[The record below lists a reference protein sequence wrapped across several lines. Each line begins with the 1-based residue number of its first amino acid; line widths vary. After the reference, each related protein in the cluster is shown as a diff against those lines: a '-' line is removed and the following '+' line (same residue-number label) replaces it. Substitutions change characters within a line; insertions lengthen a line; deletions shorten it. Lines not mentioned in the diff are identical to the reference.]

1 MPVLPPLRNPFHG
14 AIALEHVK
22 ETIGS
27 IESPIL
33 GREFII
39 NVIIGLAIKVVD
51 VRLVNRWSWKAYERT
66 SSKGN
71 DRVRR

>member
-1 MPVLPPLRNPFHG
+1 MPVLPPLGNPFHG
-14 AIALEHVK
+14 AIALEHVE
-22 ETIGS
+22 ETISS

-33 GREFII
+33 GGEFSI
-39 NVIIGLAIKVVD
+39 NVIIGLGVKVVN
-51 VRLVNRWSWKAYERT
+51 VGLVNRWSWKAYERT